1 MKIIALD
8 IGDVHTGVARADELG
23 MFAKPSV
30 TVDSPRL
37 MAWLKETCAQQAIES
52 VVVGLPKTLRNT
64 HSQQTNKV
72 LALYE
77 ELKTKFPEIEWIL
90 WDERLTSK
98 QASQLVSRKTKS
110 DKERGHAVAAAFILQ
125 SYLDYLRLKNEK
137 NIDRA

>member
-23 MFAKPSV
+23 MFARPSR

-37 MAWLKETCAQQAIES
+37 ATWLKEICAQEQPDSI
-52 VVVGLPKTLRNT
+52 VVGLPKTLRNT

-77 ELKTKFPEIEWIL
+77 ELKTQFPAIEWIL

-98 QASQLVSRKTKS
+98 QAAQLVSRKTKS
-110 DKERGHAVAAAFILQ
+110 DRERGHAVAAAFILQ

-137 NIDRA
+137 FIDRA